1 LCVITLRVERGEAA
15 SSTADA
21 FTPGPLPARALA
33 DYSRSMRDAMPP
45 AYAGALD
52 ELRAHPRRW
61 VVTGGAG
68 FIGSH
73 LVEVLLREGQEV
85 RVLDDFSSGREE
97 NVEAVRREVGTEA
110 ARRLEVVR
118 GDIRDRDACAR
129 TLRGADLILHQAAL
143 GSVPRSI
150 AHPLVTHDVN
160 VTGFLQVLEAA
171 RAARVRRVVYASS
184 SSVYGDH
191 PELPKREQAVGRP
204 LSPYAASKRC
214 DEHFASAFARCYDL
228 ELVGL
233 RYFNVFGPRQD
244 PNGPYAA
251 VVPLWFAGLLRG
263 GEVAING
270 DGETSRDFCYVANAV
285 QANVLAALT
294 TRPEAIGE
302 VYNVA
307 YGARTT
313 LNELFALIRGHVARF
328 RPEAA
333 TARPI
338 HRDFRAG
345 DIRHSLADVS
355 KGARLLGYAPT
366 HSVEEG
372 MGEAAGWYARSE
384 QARPAAAISP
394 EEPPPERRGALGAGT
409 DRLRGGTPGSP

>member
-1 LCVITLRVERGEAA
+1 
-15 SSTADA
+15 
-21 FTPGPLPARALA
+21 
-33 DYSRSMRDAMPP
+33 MRDATPT
-45 AYAGALD
+45 AWETALD
-52 ELRAHPRRW
+52 QLRARPRRW
-61 VVTGGAG
+61 AVTGGAG

-73 LVEVLLREGQEV
+73 LVEVLLRQGQEV
-85 RVLDDFSSGREE
+85 RVLDDFSTGREE
-97 NVEAVRREVGTEA
+97 NVEAVLREAGADA

-118 GDIRDRDACAR
+118 GDIRDREACAR
-129 TLRGADLILHQAAL
+129 ALRGAEVVLHQAAL

-150 AHPLVTHDVN
+150 AHPLATHDVN

-191 PELPKREQAVGRP
+191 PELPKREEAVGRP

-214 DEHFASAFARCYDL
+214 DEHYAAAFARCYGL

-251 VVPLWFAGLLRG
+251 VVPLWFASLLRG
-263 GEVAING
+263 AEVAING

-294 TRPEAIGE
+294 PRPDALGE

-307 YGARTT
+307 CGARTT
-313 LNELFALIRGHVARF
+313 LNELFALVRSHVARF

-333 TARPI
+333 GARPV

-345 DIRHSLADVS
+345 DVRHSLADVS
-355 KGARLLGYAPT
+355 KAARLLGYAPT

-372 MGEAAGWYARSE
+372 MAEAAGWYARSE
-384 QARPAAAISP
+384 QARPAATSP
-394 EEPPPERRGALGAGT
+394 ESPPPERRGGLDGGT
-409 DRLRGGTPGSP
+409 DRLLGGSAGSP